1 MDNKSEKIRVCFL
14 EKWAPI
20 DNDKVKK
27 GMYEVSNAGR
37 IRNSKGQIL
46 TQHSINQGYPRAL
59 LISSLPNSKYTNQLT
74 HRLVASAFVEKED
87 PSYNIVNHKDGDK
100 TNDRYTNLEW
110 TNHIMNMKHA
120 INLGLIDTKHRQSLP
135 RYSKYQVRSV
145 CEMLSSGKYSNAGDL
160 LESIGMEDNE
170 RNRKFV
176 SRIKRRQSFADISK
190 DYEF

>member
-1 MDNKSEKIRVCFL
+1 MNDKPEKIRVCFL
-14 EKWAPI
+14 EEWAPI

-37 IRNSKGQIL
+37 IR
-46 TQHSINQGYPRAL
+46 
-59 LISSLPNSKYTNQLT
+59 
-74 HRLVASAFVEKED
+74 
-87 PSYNIVNHKDGDK
+87 
-100 TNDRYTNLEW
+100 
-110 TNHIMNMKHA
+110 
-120 INLGLIDTKHRQSLP
+120 
-135 RYSKYQVRSV
+135 YSKDQARSV
-145 CEMLSSGKYSNAGDL
+145 CEMLSSGKYDNAGDL

>member
-27 GMYEVSNAGR
+27 GMYEV
-37 IRNSKGQIL
+37 
-46 TQHSINQGYPRAL
+46 
-59 LISSLPNSKYTNQLT
+59 
-74 HRLVASAFVEKED
+74 
-87 PSYNIVNHKDGDK
+87 
-100 TNDRYTNLEW
+100 
-110 TNHIMNMKHA
+110 
-120 INLGLIDTKHRQSLP
+120 
-135 RYSKYQVRSV
+135 
-145 CEMLSSGKYSNAGDL
+145 SNAGDL